1 MRVLVTGGGGFL
13 GQAIIRRL
21 VARGD
26 VVRNLQRSD
35 SGELIRLGVECIRGD
50 IADSEAVRQAAVGCE
65 IIYHVAAKAGVWG
78 RYDEFYKANVVG
90 TENILSACRTHGI
103 GKLVYT
109 SSPSV
114 VFNGHDESG
123 IDESV
128 PYPTRYLSVI
138 IPGRKRMQSGWFWR
152 RTVQKFGDGRSA
164 APFDL
169 GTRRQSSVSSA
180 CPESGRESYVES
192 AMAVM
197 LSTRPMSTMQPTRMY
212 WPPPFLHQGS
222 AVAGK
227 AYFISNGEP
236 VPLWG
241 SDRPFTRRCGGV
253 APVTKS
259 VSATTAY
266 LAGSLLELIYTLA
279 GCVGEPPMTR
289 FVARQLS
296 TSHWFRLEAARRDF
310 GYVPAVTVDE
320 GLKRLAQSIKT
331 MNPENFTSK
340 D

>member
-26 VVRNLQRSD
+26 AVRNLQRSD
-35 SGELIRLGVECIRGD
+35 SPELIRLGIDCIRGD
-50 IADSEAVRQAAVGCE
+50 IADLAAVRQAVAGCE
-65 IIYHVAAKAGVWG
+65 IVYHVAAKAGVWG
-78 RYDEFYKANVVG
+78 RYDDFHKANVTG
-90 TENILSACRTHGI
+90 TQNVLSACQTHEI

-114 VFNGHDESG
+114 VFTGRDESG

-128 PYPTRYLSVI
+128 PYPTRYLAHYPRTKAQAERLVLAANGQQLATVALRPHLI
-138 IPGRKRMQSGWFWR
+138 WGPGDNHLFPRLVQRGLQGKLR
-152 RTVQKFGDGRSA
+152 RVGDGENVVDTTYIDNA
-164 APFDL
+164 ADAHLLAADVLAP
-169 GTRRQSSVSSA
+169 
-180 CPESGRESYVES
+180 
-192 AMAVM
+192 
-197 LSTRPMSTMQPTRMY
+197 
-212 WPPPFLHQGS
+212 GS

-236 VPLWG
+236 VPLWNLI
-241 SDRPFTRRCGGV
+241 DRLLACADV
-253 APVTKS
+253 APITKS

-266 LAGSLLELIYTLA
+266 LAGSFLELIYTLA
-279 GCVGEPPMTR
+279 GRIDEPPMTR

-320 GLKRLAQSIKT
+320 GLKRLAQSVKT
-331 MNPENFTSK
+331 TIH
-340 D
+340 